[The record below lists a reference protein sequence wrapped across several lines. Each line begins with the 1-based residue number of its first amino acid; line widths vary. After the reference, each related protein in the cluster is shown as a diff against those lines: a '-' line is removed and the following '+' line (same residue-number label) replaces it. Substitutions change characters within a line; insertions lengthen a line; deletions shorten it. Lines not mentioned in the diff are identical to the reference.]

1 MEGGMDVTTM
11 QAMERQ
17 SGNTVGLGTPD
28 YLDRLRA
35 EIEWRQSNLRR
46 LPDNALL
53 RQCAE
58 QQLENAFQRFE
69 AAEIA
74 AGLSSL
80 RFHSN
85 IN

>member
-1 MEGGMDVTTM
+1 MGVTTM
-11 QAMERQ
+11 RSLGRRPA
-17 SGNTVGLGTPD
+17 NTAGVGTSD
-28 YLDRLRA
+28 HLDCLRA
-35 EIEWRQSNLRR
+35 EIEWRQSNLKR

-74 AGLSSL
+74 AGLSPA
-80 RFHSN
+80 RFR
-85 IN
+85 

>member
-1 MEGGMDVTTM
+1 MDVMTM

-17 SGNTVGLGTPD
+17 SGSTIGLGTPD
-28 YLDRLRA
+28 YLGRLRA
-35 EIEWRQSNLRR
+35 EIEWRQLNLKR

-74 AGLSSL
+74 AGSPSR
-80 RFHSN
+80 RFH
-85 IN
+85 